1 MTNLFENAIVL
12 LSKAGGEQVVQTT
25 LRIPEEMY
33 KQIKRQAKERGMTV
47 NGYIIAVLCEKEIVK
62 V

>member
-1 MTNLFENAIVL
+1 M
-12 LSKAGGEQVVQTT
+12 VQTT
-25 LRIPEEMY
+25 LRMPEEMY